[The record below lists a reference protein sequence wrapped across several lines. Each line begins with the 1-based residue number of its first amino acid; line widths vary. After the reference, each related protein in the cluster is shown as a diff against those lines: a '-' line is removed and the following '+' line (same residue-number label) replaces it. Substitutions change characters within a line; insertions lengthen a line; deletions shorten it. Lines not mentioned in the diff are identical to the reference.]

1 MRTFN
6 DASGDTHV
14 GRRFEYDDSV
24 VICLD
29 LPYPDESVS
38 VDVVGT
44 TAIVVVDGDGESG
57 QAEFDLP
64 GPAERIELKNGVLT
78 IKINQ

>member
-1 MRTFN
+1 MRSFN
-6 DASGDTHV
+6 DAAGDSSV
-14 GRRFEYDDSV
+14 GRRIQYDDGV
-24 VICLD
+24 VVCLD

-44 TAIVVVDGDGESG
+44 RAIVVVDDDGESV

-64 GPAERIELKNGVLT
+64 GPAESIDLNNGVLT